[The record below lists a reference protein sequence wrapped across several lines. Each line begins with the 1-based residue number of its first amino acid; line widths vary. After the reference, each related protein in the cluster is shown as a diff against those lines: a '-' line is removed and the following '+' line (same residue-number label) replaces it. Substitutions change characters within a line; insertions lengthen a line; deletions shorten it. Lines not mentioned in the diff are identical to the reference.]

1 MATPGL
7 RSRIDLLDQSLYEA
21 GGPPYALFE
30 HLRTEM
36 PVYWND
42 MPGDVGVWAI
52 LRYQDVFDVSL
63 DQKTFSSARSG
74 AILRTMRDDEYEVQK
89 GLLINMDPPVH
100 TKHRR
105 LVSLGFSGKV
115 IRNLEQHVRE
125 ISKAIIDEVAPLGQC
140 DFVDRVSA
148 ELPLQVI
155 VELVGVPKA
164 DRRKVLDWTNTMI
177 AFDDPEY
184 GAASPEA
191 GAMAAAELFMYAN
204 ELAEDREKHPREDL
218 VSALMQ
224 AEVDGERL
232 SRADFSAFFMLLLV
246 AGNETTRNLI
256 SGGLLALIEHPEQ
269 RARLMADRSLLPS
282 AIEEMLRWVSPVN
295 VFRRTATR
303 DVELGG
309 QTIKEGDK
317 VALFY
322 ASANRDETVFAEP
335 HRFDVTRMPNDHL
348 AFGIG
353 PHFCLG
359 ANLARLEIRVMFE
372 EILTRLPDIELAGKP
387 ERLRSYFINGIK
399 RMPVSFRAETSSR
412 RG

>member
-1 MATPGL
+1 MATPSL
-7 RSRIDLLDQSLYEA
+7 RARPDLLDQSLYEA
-21 GGPPYALFE
+21 GGPPYDLFRQ
-30 HLRTEM
+30 LRTDS
-36 PVYWND
+36 PVHWND
-42 MPGDVGVWAI
+42 MPGDVGVWAV
-52 LRYQDVFDVSL
+52 LRYKDVFDVSL

-74 AILRTMRDDEYEVQK
+74 AILRTMQPDEYEVQK
-89 GLLINMDPPVH
+89 GLLINMDPPGH

-115 IRNLEQHVRE
+115 IRNLEQQVRE
-125 ISKAIIDEVAPLGQC
+125 VTTEIIDEIAPLGTC

-155 VELVGVPKA
+155 VEMVGVPKA

-184 GAASPEA
+184 GDTPEK

-204 ELAEDREKHPREDL
+204 ELAEDREKNPREDV
-218 VSALMQ
+218 VSLLMQ

-309 QTIKEGDK
+309 QTIREGDK

-322 ASANRDETVFAEP
+322 ASANRDETAFTDP
-335 HRFDVTRMPNDHL
+335 DTFDIARTPNDHL

-359 ANLARLEIRVMFE
+359 ANLARLEIRIMFE
-372 EILTRLPDIELAGKP
+372 EILRRLPDIELAGRP

-399 RMPVSFRAETSSR
+399 RMPVRFTPSAPLRA
-412 RG
+412 

>member
-1 MATPGL
+1 MAAPTL
-7 RSRIDLLDQSLYEA
+7 NSRIDLLDQSLYEA
-21 GGPPYALFE
+21 GGPPYELFK
-30 HLRTEM
+30 HLRTES
-36 PVYWND
+36 PVHWND

-52 LRYQDVFDVSL
+52 TRYKDVFDVSL
-63 DQKTFSSARSG
+63 DQKTFSSQRSG
-74 AILRTMRDDEYEVQK
+74 AILRTMEPDEYEVQK
-89 GLLINMDPPVH
+89 GLLINMDPPFH

-105 LVSLGFSGKV
+105 LVSAGFAGKV
-115 IRNLEQHVRE
+115 IRNLEQNVRDVTT
-125 ISKAIIDEVAPLGQC
+125 AILDEVTPLGAC

-155 VELVGVPKA
+155 VEMVGVPKA
-164 DRRKVLDWTNTMI
+164 DRRKILDWTNTMI

-184 GAASPEA
+184 GGASALA
-191 GAMAAAELFMYAN
+191 GQMAAAELFMYAN
-204 ELAEDREKHPREDL
+204 ELAEDREKNPRGDV
-218 VSALMQ
+218 VSLLMQ

-303 DVELGG
+303 DVEVGG
-309 QTIKEGDK
+309 QQLREGDK

-322 ASANRDETVFAEP
+322 ASANRDDSVFDEP
-335 HRFDVTRMPNDHL
+335 DRLDITRTPNDHL

-372 EILTRLPDIELAGKP
+372 EILRRMPDVELDGKP

-399 RMPVSFRAETSSR
+399 RMPVRFTPSSAA
-412 RG
+412 

>member
-1 MATPGL
+1 MASPSL
-7 RSRIDLLDQSLYEA
+7 QSRVDLIDQSLYEA
-21 GGPPYALFE
+21 GGPPYALFRE
-30 HLRTEM
+30 LRAES

-42 MPGDVGVWAI
+42 MPGDVGFWSV
-52 LRYQDVFDVSL
+52 LRYKDVFDVSL

-74 AILRTMRDDEYEVQK
+74 AILRTMEPGEYEVQK
-89 GLLINMDPPVH
+89 GLLINLDPPTH

-115 IRNLEQHVRE
+115 IRNLEHHVRE
-125 ISKAIIDEVAPLGQC
+125 VTAEIIDEVAPLGTC

-155 VELVGVPKA
+155 VEMVGVPKA
-164 DRRKVLDWTNTMI
+164 DRRRVLDWTNTMI

-191 GAMAAAELFMYAN
+191 GQMAAAELFMYAN
-204 ELAEDREKHPREDL
+204 ELAEDREKHPREDV
-218 VSALMQ
+218 VSLLMQ
-224 AEVDGERL
+224 AEVEGERL

-256 SGGLLALIEHPEQ
+256 SGGLLALIEHPDQ
-269 RARLMADRSLLPS
+269 RARLMADRSLLPT

-303 DVELGG
+303 DTELGG
-309 QTIKEGDK
+309 EQIREGDK

-322 ASANRDETVFAEP
+322 ASANRDEDTFVEP
-335 HRFDVTRMPNDHL
+335 DRFDIARTPNDHL

-372 EILTRLPDIELAGKP
+372 EILRRLPDIELAGKP

-399 RMPVSFRAETSSR
+399 RMPVRFSPSGGRS
-412 RG
+412 

>member
-1 MATPGL
+1 MATPNL
-7 RSRIDLLDQSLYEA
+7 RPRADLLDQSLYEA
-21 GGPPYALFE
+21 GGPPYDLFRE
-30 HLRTEM
+30 LRAES
-36 PVYWND
+36 PVHWNA
-42 MPGDVGVWAI
+42 MPGDDGVWSV
-52 LRYQDVFDVSL
+52 LRYKDVFDVSL
-63 DQKTFSSARSG
+63 DQKTFSSARAG
-74 AILRTMRDDEYEVQK
+74 AILRTMQPEEYEVQK
-89 GLLINMDPPVH
+89 NLLINLDPPGH

-105 LVSLGFSGKV
+105 LVSLGFSAKV
-115 IRNLEQHVRE
+115 IRNLERHVRE
-125 ISKAIIDEVAPLGQC
+125 ITTDIVDEIAPLGAC

-155 VELVGVPKA
+155 VEMVGVPKA

-191 GAMAAAELFMYAN
+191 GRMAAAELFMYAN
-204 ELAEDREKHPREDL
+204 ELAEDREKNPREDL
-218 VSALMQ
+218 VSILMQ
-224 AEVDGERL
+224 AEIEGERL
-232 SRADFSAFFMLLLV
+232 SRADFSGFFMLLLV

-256 SGGLLALIEHPEQ
+256 SGGMLALIEHPDQ

-303 DVELGG
+303 DTEIGG
-309 QTIKEGDK
+309 QAIREGDK

-322 ASANRDETVFAEP
+322 ASANRDDAKFENPNT
-335 HRFDVTRMPNDHL
+335 FDITRSPNDHL

-372 EILTRLPDIELAGKP
+372 EILRRLPDIELAGKP

-399 RMPVSFRAETSSR
+399 RMPVRFTPAK
-412 RG
+412 G

>member
-1 MATPGL
+1 MAAPTL
-7 RSRIDLLDQSLYEA
+7 NSRIDLLDQSLYEA
-21 GGPPYALFE
+21 GGPPYELFK
-30 HLRTEM
+30 HLRAES
-36 PVYWND
+36 PVHWND
-42 MPGDVGVWAI
+42 MPGDVGIWAI
-52 LRYQDVFDVSL
+52 TRYKDVFDVSL

-74 AILRTMRDDEYEVQK
+74 AILRTMQPDEYEVQK
-89 GLLINMDPPVH
+89 GLLINMDPPGH

-105 LVSLGFSGKV
+105 LVSAGFAGKV
-115 IRNLEQHVRE
+115 IRNLEQNVRDVTT
-125 ISKAIIDEVAPLGQC
+125 AIIDEIAPLGGC
-140 DFVDRVSA
+140 DFVDCVSA

-155 VELVGVPKA
+155 VEMVGVPKA

-184 GAASPEA
+184 GGASPEA

-204 ELAEDREKHPREDL
+204 DLAEDREQNPRGDV
-218 VSALMQ
+218 VSLLMQ

-309 QTIKEGDK
+309 QTIREGDK

-322 ASANRDETVFAEP
+322 ASANRDDSVFHEP
-335 HRFDVTRMPNDHL
+335 DRFDITRTPNDHL

-372 EILTRLPDIELAGKP
+372 EILRRLPDIELDGKP

-399 RMPVSFRAETSSR
+399 RMPVRFTPSA
-412 RG
+412 GA